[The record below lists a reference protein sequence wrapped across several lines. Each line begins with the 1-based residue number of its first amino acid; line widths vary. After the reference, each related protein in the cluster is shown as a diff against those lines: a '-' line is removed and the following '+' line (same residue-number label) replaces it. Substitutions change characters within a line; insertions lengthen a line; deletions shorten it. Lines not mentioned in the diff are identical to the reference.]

1 MPEEAVAEA
10 PVETADQATQVAE
23 IAEEVLAPSPEVAPE
38 GETGEEQPPAAEETP
53 PEPELD
59 WSKMSAKALDAMYEG
74 MPEEERANSSVIKEL
89 ERRAE
94 QRAQTRWQE
103 EQEARGATQS
113 AHAELIKTA
122 TDAEAVLEDVLRDTE
137 YDFRDLD
144 RALNPDNFD
153 SDLGKRALNAVRQKL
168 PAEGLRGILAAVK
181 AGEAAK
187 VGQRQVQENAEVVK
201 EYADLIGTFTEQEQ
215 NALKEAAYKDRIGGA
230 RAMKLIVGIIRD
242 RALAVGEE
250 KGVQKANKNR
260 EGQKE
265 LLDRIN
271 KGQEIKNG
279 VAPDIKGSASG
290 DNNSLASW
298 DTRVAHQGEEGFP
311 MLTPAEW
318 DTYRAIR
325 KEHGL

>member
-10 PVETADQATQVAE
+10 PAAEAVESVAE
-23 IAEEVLAPSPEVAPE
+23 IAEEVLAPSPEAPAE
-38 GETGEEQPPAAEETP
+38 EAEAGEEQQPAAEETP
-53 PEPELD
+53 EPEPD
-59 WSKMSAKALDAMYEG
+59 WSKMSGKALDAMYEG
-74 MPEEERANSSVIKEL
+74 MSEEERANSSVIKEL

-103 EQEARGATQS
+103 EQEARGATQT
-113 AHAELIKTA
+113 AHAELIKHA
-122 TDAEAVLEDVLRDTE
+122 TEAEATLEDVLRDTE

-153 SDLGKRALNAVRQKL
+153 SDLGKRALQAVRQKL
-168 PAEGLRGILAAVK
+168 PAEGLRGVLAAVK

-187 VGQRQVQENAEVVK
+187 VGQRQAQENAEVVK

-242 RALAVGEE
+242 RALAQGEE

-271 KGQEIKNG
+271 KGQEIRNG
-279 VAPDIKGSASG
+279 TAPAVTGAVAGT
-290 DNNSLASW
+290 NTNSIEYWES
-298 DTRVAHQGEEGFP
+298 RIAHQGEEGSP
-311 MLTPAEW
+311 YLSESEW
-318 DTYRAIR
+318 NQYRAVR
-325 KEHGL
+325 RSNGL

>member
-1 MPEEAVAEA
+1 MPEEAAVAEA
-10 PVETADQATQVAE
+10 PAAEAVESVTE
-23 IAEEVLAPSPEVAPE
+23 IAEEVLAPSPEAPAVE
-38 GETGEEQPPAAEETP
+38 AEAGEEQQPAAEETP
-53 PEPELD
+53 EDPQLD

-74 MPEEERANSSVIKEL
+74 MPEEERANSAVIKEL

-94 QRAQTRWQE
+94 QRAQTRWRE
-103 EQEARGATQS
+103 EQEARGATQT

-122 TDAEAVLEDVLRDTE
+122 TDAEQTLEDVLRDTE

-153 SDLGKRALNAVRQKL
+153 SDLGKRALSAVRQKL
-168 PAEGLRGILAAVK
+168 PADGLRGVLAAVK

-187 VGQRQVQENAEVVK
+187 VGQRQAQENAEVVK
-201 EYADLIGTFTEQEQ
+201 EYADLIGTFTDQEQ

-242 RALAVGEE
+242 RALAQGEE

-271 KGQEIKNG
+271 KGQEIRNG
-279 VAPDIKGSASG
+279 TAPDVRGNAPSSIDTSDNARTNRIISG
-290 DNNSLASW
+290 DATDDDKRWW
-298 DTRVAHQGEEGFP
+298 DARF
-311 MLTPAEW
+311 
-318 DTYRAIR
+318 RR
-325 KEHGL
+325 K